1 MVGNWYEKPQKPKRR
16 RRKIDWG
23 DVFSAIGAVTLI
35 LFAVA
40 LVGLLVYGIVYE
52 IQNNLDAGTLVDK
65 YHQDAHVSH
74 YTSWIQSGKV
84 RIPVRRTSRHPESWW
99 FVVEAENKR
108 DYWQVSED
116 FYNSAEVGDY
126 VERR

>member
-1 MVGNWYEKPQKPKRR
+1 MTEKQRR
-16 RRKIDWG
+16 REIDWSG
-23 DVFSAIGAVTLI
+23 VFSTIGIGIGVLGCVVI
-35 LFAVA
+35 L
-40 LVGLLVYGIVYE
+40 GLLVYGIVYE

-65 YHQDAHVSH
+65 YHQDAHVSY